1 MSKLKTIKGKAAMTE
16 YTDYVALKANATRWS
31 GNYRMVKRFWQFRDA
46 IDDFLND
53 ADEAGILQTAVAE
66 LMPTAGEL
74 LLMKELDLAL
84 HEFQTVS
91 LELQKSDGEVS
102 LLDVR
107 VLFDSLIASYGAD
120 FTHYLAPDAQIVNNP
135 AFENAIVQFLRD
147 EDGLSMEDRA
157 QLKCFELT
165 EADIEEENAEDEE
178 GAGTGALVVMK
189 RHRKRK
195 RVGRKYVQIEL
206 LPITSNIV
214 ERFFSQV
221 KLNLTYLRNSLL
233 PSTLETIMFLK
244 MNKSFMSKMTVQ
256 TAMNKINL
264 N

>member
-1 MSKLKTIKGKAAMTE
+1 MSKLKTIKGKATITE

-31 GNYRMVKRFWQFRDA
+31 GNYRMVKRFGQFRDA
-46 IDDFLND
+46 IYAYLND
-53 ADEAGILQTAVAE
+53 ADEAGGFQTAVAE

-74 LLMKELDLAL
+74 LLMKELELAL

-91 LELQKSDGEVS
+91 LELQKNDGEVS

-165 EADIEEENAEDEE
+165 EADIEEENAES
-178 GAGTGALVVMK
+178 GALAVMK

-195 RVGRKYVQIEL
+195 RVSRNYVKIEL

-233 PSTLETIMFLK
+233 PSTLETIMLK
-244 MNKSFMSKMTVQ
+244 
-256 TAMNKINL
+256 
-264 N
+264 